1 MSRRPSGRQVARC
14 LKRLREQQGL
24 RFSSGRSDSKTVPEV
39 AAARGTSEAN
49 VVASLLD
56 YYRGQQPVVLKG
68 FASDVPAV
76 QRWGSLDYL
85 EQAAGADVPCDV
97 EMGSYN
103 RGEKLTLTFGQYMQY
118 LRLWHATY
126 GAAASGSSEEMPPD
140 QILYLAQNDLTAFGG
155 LSEDV
160 PIPSFFGD
168 GRIGE
173 GRIYSSML
181 WLGPRGCVSPLH
193 YDPLDNLLMQ
203 VVGRKRVTL
212 LPAQTHPS
220 SLYAGQEH
228 DQQSNTSA
236 VDAED
241 PDLTRPTSSRRRSI
255 PATRCTSPPGGGTT
269 SARWIFLSVS
279 TFGGDNRLHPNLLAT
294 ILNWDSRV
302 LL

>member
-1 MSRRPSGRQVARC
+1 MSRRPSGRQVAWFLQR
-14 LKRLREQQGL
+14 LGEKQRLRC
-24 RFSSGRSDSKTVPEV
+24 SSGRSDAKKVPEV
-39 AAARGTSEAN
+39 VVARGTSEAN

-68 FASDVPAV
+68 FGSDLPAV
-76 QRWGSLDYL
+76 QRWGSFDYL

-118 LRLWHATY
+118 LRLWHETY

-140 QILYLAQNDLTAFGG
+140 QILYLAQNDLTAFGC
-155 LSEDV
+155 LSDDV

-203 VVGRKRVTL
+203 VVGRKRVSM
-212 LPAQTHPS
+212 LPAQTNQA

-228 DQQSNTSA
+228 DQQNNTSA
-236 VDAED
+236 VDVEG
-241 PDLTRPTSSRRRSI
+241 PDLARFPMFESVAAEIRSTTLDPGDALYVPSRWWHHVRSLD
-255 PATRCTSPPGGGTT
+255 
-269 SARWIFLSVS
+269 LSISV
-279 TFGGDNRLHPNLLAT
+279 NVWWR
-294 ILNWDSRV
+294 
-302 LL
+302 